1 MDTVS
6 ESKPSTKKVILLHGL
21 GRASLSMA
29 YLANRLQRAGY
40 SPVNISYPSRK
51 YPIKK
56 LAADFV
62 LPAIEER
69 TKSSE
74 PVHFVTHSL
83 GGIIVRQ
90 LAASQAPITFGRVV
104 MLAPPNG
111 GSEIANIVERN
122 IFVGAFNGPA
132 GKELGTSENDLPHSL
147 GPTLFEVGI
156 IAGNR
161 TINPL
166 LSRKIEGENDGRL
179 SVKNAKQEG
188 MADFIVLPV
197 SHPLIMLSK
206 KVAEETFHF
215 LEFGKFQ
222 RK

>member
-1 MDTVS
+1 MTR
-6 ESKPSTKKVILLHGL
+6 VILLHGL

-29 YLANRLQRAGY
+29 YLANRLKKAGY
-40 SPVNISYPSRK
+40 SPINISYPSRK
-51 YPIKK
+51 YSVKK
-56 LAADFV
+56 LATDFI

-69 TKSSE
+69 TECSKA
-74 PVHFVTHSL
+74 VHFVTHSL

-90 LAASQAPITFGRVV
+90 LAALQAPITFGQIV

-111 GSEIANIVERN
+111 GSEIADIVQSN
-122 IFVGAFNGPA
+122 VFVGAFNGPA
-132 GKELGTSENDLPHSL
+132 GKELGTSENALTHLL
-147 GPTLFEVGI
+147 GPAPFDVGI

-166 LSRKIEGENDGRL
+166 LSRRIVGENDGRL
-179 SVKNAKQEG
+179 SVKNAKLEG

-197 SHPLIMLSK
+197 SHPLIMLNK
-206 KVAEETFHF
+206 NVAKQTIYF
-215 LEFGKFQ
+215 LKYGEFQ